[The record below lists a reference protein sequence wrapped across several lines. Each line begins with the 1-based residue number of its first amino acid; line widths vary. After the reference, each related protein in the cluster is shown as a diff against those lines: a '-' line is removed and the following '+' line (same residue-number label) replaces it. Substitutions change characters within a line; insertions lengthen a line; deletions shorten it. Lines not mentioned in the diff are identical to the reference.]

1 MISRII
7 TIFIFVIGRR
17 SVQVKYSRQ
26 REAIMHFLEDRKDHP
41 TADMIY
47 AHLRAE
53 DSKISLGTVYRNL
66 SLLTELGRIR
76 TIMTGDGKERYDPN
90 TAPHSHFVCRKC
102 GAVSDIDVTC
112 PDTLRLSAQIESGG
126 TVEDS
131 QLYFFGVCGECVSDD
146 AG

>member
-1 MISRII
+1 MA
-7 TIFIFVIGRR
+7 
-17 SVQVKYSRQ
+17 QKYSRQ
-26 REAIMHFLEDRKDHP
+26 REVIRSYLKGRTDHP
-41 TADMIY
+41 SADAIY
-47 AHLRAE
+47 SAVRQE
-53 DSKISLGTVYRNL
+53 IPNISLGTVYRNL

-76 TIMTGDGKERYDPN
+76 TITTGDGKERYDPN

-112 PDTLRLSAQIESGG
+112 PDTLRLSAQVEIGG